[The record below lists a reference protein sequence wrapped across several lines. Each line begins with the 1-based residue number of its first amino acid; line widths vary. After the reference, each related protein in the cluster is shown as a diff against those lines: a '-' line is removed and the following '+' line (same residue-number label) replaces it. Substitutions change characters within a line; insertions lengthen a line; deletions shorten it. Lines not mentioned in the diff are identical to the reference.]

1 MRKLKGRV
9 PCLLG
14 HWQAQQFLTLLRFLC
29 ATFDWTDLTLR
40 FMYTVKVQLGDV
52 SSNLISTF
60 YYILSGGGEN

>member
-14 HWQAQQFLTLLRFLC
+14 HCQAQQFLIIFRFLC
-29 ATFDWTDLTLR
+29 VAFGWTDLTLR
-40 FMYTVKVQLGDV
+40 FMYTVKIQLGHF

-60 YYILSGGGEN
+60 HDVVSGGWEK

>member
-14 HWQAQQFLTLLRFLC
+14 HWQAHQFCIIFRFLC
-29 ATFDWTDLTLR
+29 VTFGWTDLTLR
-40 FMYTVKVQLGDV
+40 FMFTVKFQLGHV

-60 YYILSGGGEN
+60 YDIMSGGSGK

>member
-9 PCLLG
+9 PCLFG
-14 HWQAQQFLTLLRFLC
+14 HWQAQQLLIIFRFLC
-29 ATFDWTDLTLR
+29 VTFDWTDLTLR

-60 YYILSGGGEN
+60 YYILSGGGEK

>member
-14 HWQAQQFLTLLRFLC
+14 HWQAHQFCIIFRFLC
-29 ATFDWTDLTLR
+29 VTFGGTDLTLR
-40 FMYTVKVQLGDV
+40 FMYTVKVHLGQV

-60 YYILSGGGEN
+60 YDIMSGGSGK